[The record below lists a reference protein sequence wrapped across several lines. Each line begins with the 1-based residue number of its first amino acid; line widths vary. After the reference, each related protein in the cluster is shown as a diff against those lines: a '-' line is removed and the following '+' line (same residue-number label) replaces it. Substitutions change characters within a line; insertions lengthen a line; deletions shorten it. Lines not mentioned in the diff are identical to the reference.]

1 MKMLQSVLPAVI
13 VSLLAATHAA
23 GAPLCKP
30 ELTIKDVTFSPIHNL
45 QRTWTARIAVD
56 AARCATESGRFQ
68 VNFVRLKEIAPDM
81 DFNEQFSWTAGEI
94 EVATDFSADEAVL
107 YYTIAA
113 AACPCREIRAQ
124 SLKTG
129 E

>member
-56 AARCATESGRFQ
+56 AVRCATESGRFQ

-81 DFNEQFSWTAGEI
+81 DYTEQFSWTAGEI
-94 EVATDFSADEAVL
+94 AVATDFSADEAVL

-113 AACPCREIRAQ
+113 AACPCRETRAQ